1 VCGLWAAKA
10 WGRTQSVGQLGGA
23 TSSHF
28 QLPKEPFAH
37 YSPWQGVEENQTIM
51 IVSGMSQQ
59 QREIMLIV
67 RERCCEK
74 KMVDLFERV
83 GFSFSL
89 VWAASQRVSSASER
103 ANWAQKA
110 PRVEGARRVSV

>member
-1 VCGLWAAKA
+1 
-10 WGRTQSVGQLGGA
+10 
-23 TSSHF
+23 
-28 QLPKEPFAH
+28 
-37 YSPWQGVEENQTIM
+37 M